1 MMLLNVKLLQTKRVK
16 LQGVLCSMLPILTQV
31 ALHLNNSTP
40 RISIR
45 ISVNFNSNNNL
56 PNNLSSSHSFSSNPS
71 NNLLNNLGSSFLL
84 KHNHS
89 FLSSPDS
96 NFPNNQVSFNHSLPR
111 ISSLLKTPNNF
122 LPNSNSLLLS
132 NQL

>member
-1 MMLLNVKLLQTKRVK
+1 MMLLNVKLLQTKGVK
-16 LQGVLCSMLPILTQV
+16 LQGALCSMLPILTQV

-45 ISVNFNSNNNL
+45 ISVNFNSNNN
-56 PNNLSSSHSFSSNPS
+56 FSNNPS

-89 FLSSPDS
+89 LLSSPDS
-96 NFPNNQVSFNHSLPR
+96 NFPNNQVSFNHNLPR
-111 ISSLLKTPNNF
+111 ISSLLKT
-122 LPNSNSLLLS
+122 
-132 NQL
+132 

>member
-1 MMLLNVKLLQTKRVK
+1 MMLLNVKLLQTKGVK
-16 LQGVLCSMLPILTQV
+16 LQGALCSMLPILTQV

-56 PNNLSSSHSFSSNPS
+56 
-71 NNLLNNLGSSFLL
+71 LNNLGSSFLL

-89 FLSSPDS
+89 LLSSPDS
-96 NFPNNQVSFNHSLPR
+96 NFPNNQVSFNHNLPR